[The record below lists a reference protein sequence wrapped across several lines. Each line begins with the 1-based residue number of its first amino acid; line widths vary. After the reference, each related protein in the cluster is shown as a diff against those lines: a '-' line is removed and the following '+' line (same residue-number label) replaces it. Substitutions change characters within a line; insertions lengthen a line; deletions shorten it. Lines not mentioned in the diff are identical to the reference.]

1 MSHVDGD
8 KSTDPAV
15 HFQAGIKDLTRLD
28 QVRFVNIV
36 GSIQYGILYSLV
48 FFAVG
53 IALHLVFPPF
63 VKGEPLTNLFFWILL
78 QSLVI
83 IVGTFYV
90 RKLIEAIPG
99 AISFF
104 PRQFHLQDLEAKG
117 FIPYGVDEYKGD
129 MAASLILI
137 GTQYRLLEK
146 IAYFTSEIGKRL
158 A

>member
-1 MSHVDGD
+1 M
-8 KSTDPAV
+8 DPVV
-15 HFQAGIKDLTRLD
+15 HFQAGVKDLTRVD
-28 QVRFVNIV
+28 KVRFVNIV

-48 FFAVG
+48 FFAAG
-53 IALHLVFPPF
+53 IALHLLFPPF
-63 VKGEPLTNLFFWILL
+63 VKGEPLVNLFFWILL

-83 IVGTFYV
+83 IVATFYV
-90 RKLIEAIPG
+90 RKLVEAIPG
-99 AISFF
+99 ILSFF
-104 PRQFHLQDLEAKG
+104 PRYFRLQELETKG

>member
-1 MSHVDGD
+1 
-8 KSTDPAV
+8 
-15 HFQAGIKDLTRLD
+15 
-28 QVRFVNIV
+28 
-36 GSIQYGILYSLV
+36 
-48 FFAVG
+48 
-53 IALHLVFPPF
+53 

-78 QSLVI
+78 QSLVL
-83 IVGTFYV
+83 IVATFYV

-146 IAYFTSEIGKRL
+146 IAYFTSEVGKRCT
-158 A
+158 